1 MNDVKI
7 RPYTQADE
15 ANLKATCEADK
26 HIVLYPTH
34 IVEKSGEIIGSLSIN
49 AVPTVYLWMHTEKAK
64 ARDSV
69 MVQNFLDNFMAT
81 FTPVY
86 MVPCVATSPYF
97 DYMKKVGYLHGELAG
112 LFFRKV
118 V

>member
-7 RPYTQADE
+7 RPYTPADE
-15 ANLKATCEADK
+15 ATLRASCEGDN
-26 HIVLYPTH
+26 HLMFFPTH
-34 IVEKSGEIIGSLSIN
+34 VVEKGGEIIGSLSIN

-81 FTPVY
+81 FTSCY

-97 DYMKKVGYLHGELAG
+97 DYMKRVGYLHGELAG